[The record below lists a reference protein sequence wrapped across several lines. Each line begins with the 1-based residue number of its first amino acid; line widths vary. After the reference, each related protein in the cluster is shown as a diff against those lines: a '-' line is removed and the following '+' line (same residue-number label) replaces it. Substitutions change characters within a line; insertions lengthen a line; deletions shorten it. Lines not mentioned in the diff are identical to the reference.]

1 MATMRAKCS
10 KCHKAFKHAASIAK
24 YHSWCGGEA
33 VPIAGAPPERK
44 AKPKSDLDA
53 LFEQAEAAGEQAARE
68 CTPEP
73 MHVVERANPLDDSSP
88 IVKQYAPVMGGVC
101 GFAWVWVKG
110 NSAIGRA
117 AKKHY
122 ANADFASD
130 VRVHKG
136 YPTGLNIWVSGFG
149 QSMETKEAYAR
160 AYCHVL
166 TENGHEA
173 HVESR
178 MD

>member
-1 MATMRAKCS
+1 MAKYRVKCS
-10 KCHKAFKHAASIAK
+10 KCDKPFKKYGSIAK
-24 YHSWCGGEA
+24 HHGWCGGTE
-33 VPIAGAPPERK
+33 VPLDPGQTAPSSV
-44 AKPKSDLDA
+44 KSDMDV
-53 LFEQAEAAGEQAARE
+53 LFDVAEAEGAAAARE

-73 MHVVERANPLDDSSP
+73 MHVVERANPLDDGSP

-117 AKKHY
+117 AKKRY
-122 ANADFASD
+122 ANADFSSD